1 MMVMIDWSDE
11 AKKNVGSLCSL
22 YYNLELRFFPS
33 YVD

>member
-11 AKKNVGSLCSL
+11 AKKNVDSLYSL
-22 YYNLELRFFPS
+22 YYNLELRLFPS